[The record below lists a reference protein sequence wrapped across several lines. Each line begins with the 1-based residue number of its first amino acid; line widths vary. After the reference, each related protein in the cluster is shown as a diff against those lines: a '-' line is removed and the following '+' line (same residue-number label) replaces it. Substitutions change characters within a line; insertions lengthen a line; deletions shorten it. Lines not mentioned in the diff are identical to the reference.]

1 MDAKILKTF
10 WRDPDFEEEPP
21 EVKLAALWAISNADV
36 DVCGIFRYSPRSFK
50 FDTNADPK
58 VFERL
63 LEVSSSFTRFENGMV
78 WCRNWIRYQVGDGES
93 LSRNNMSRSINAQ
106 LDKLPDDIRN
116 AVLERYPTLRAK
128 RKQIKKESAPIKDDK
143 RKDAETVL
151 NKLNAIAKTEFM
163 PVDANLKIIS
173 ARLSECKNDIDGVF
187 VMLHRQW
194 ESWRDTEHQ
203 QYYRPKT
210 LFAVN
215 NFPNYYGARNQPVK
229 KSNDNLKVLLDET
242 EGRIVMHPA
251 NRKSAAYNPHC
262 TEAQK
267 REFDGLVQK
276 RDAIKRQMS

>member
-1 MDAKILKTF
+1 MDAKIAKTF
-10 WRDPDFEEEPP
+10 WRDPDFEEQPP
-21 EVKLAALWAISNADV
+21 EVKLAALWAISNTDV
-36 DVCGIFRYSPRSFK
+36 DICGVFRFSPRSFK
-50 FDTNADPK
+50 FDTNAEPE

-63 LEVSSSFTRFENGMV
+63 LEASPSFQKFENGMV

-93 LSRNNMSRSINAQ
+93 LARNNMSRAVNSQ
-106 LDKLPDDIRN
+106 LDRLPEDVREAI
-116 AVLERYPTLRAK
+116 LERYPSLRAK
-128 RKQIKKESAPIKDDK
+128 RKEIKKAKAPVPKED

-163 PVDANLKIIS
+163 PVEANLKLIS
-173 ARLSECKNDIDGVF
+173 ARLKECNNDIEGVF
-187 VMLHRQW
+187 VMLQRQW

-215 NFPNYYGARNQPVK
+215 NFPNYYGARNQAVK
-229 KSNDNLKVLLDET
+229 KSNDNLKILLDET

-251 NRKSAAYNPHC
+251 NRKSAAYNPNC

-267 REFDGLVQK
+267 REFAGLVQK
-276 RDAIKRQMS
+276 REALKRQMS